1 VNAVRRAWWPLSS
14 CGLIG
19 DFRGRANVDSY
30 YAGRVAV
37 ITGAGSG
44 IGRALSV
51 RLAAQG
57 AILTLL
63 DLDGP
68 AVADTARQ
76 CQAAGARARADT
88 VDVTDQ
94 DSLVRCAAEA
104 AGELG
109 RVDLLLCAAGVIH
122 TGTVQASS
130 WDDTRRV
137 IDINLLGA
145 MGTVNAFLPHL
156 LASAAG
162 HVVLCSSGFGI
173 IAAPRFAAY
182 SASKFGVRGYA
193 AALAQEM
200 ALGGHRVRV
209 TCVYPGV
216 VRTPILARGTFAE
229 GEEPAASAA
238 SFDRLARTE
247 PEQAAEV
254 ILRRVQQG
262 RARALVGGDA
272 WAAAAAERALGGAY
286 QRLIPWIA
294 RRARR
299 RAGPAPAARLKA

>member
-1 VNAVRRAWWPLSS
+1 
-14 CGLIG
+14 
-19 DFRGRANVDSY
+19 VDS

-44 IGRALSV
+44 IGRALAV
-51 RLAAQG
+51 RLAGEG
-57 AILTLL
+57 ALLALL

-68 AVADTARQ
+68 AAADTARQ
-76 CQAAGARARADT
+76 CQEAGARARADA

-94 DSLVRCAAEA
+94 DSLARCAEEV
-104 AGELG
+104 AGEFG
-109 RVDLLLCAAGVIH
+109 HVDLLFCAAGVIH
-122 TGTVQASS
+122 TGTVQASG

-137 IDINLLGA
+137 IETNLLGA
-145 MGTVNAFLPHL
+145 MGTVNAFLPYL
-156 LASAAG
+156 LGSPAG
-162 HVVLCSSGFGI
+162 RVVLCSSGFGI

-229 GEEPAASAA
+229 GEDAAANA
-238 SFDRLARTE
+238 GRFDRLARTE
-247 PEQAAEV
+247 PGEAAEV
-254 ILRRVQQG
+254 ILRRARQG
-262 RARALVGGDA
+262 RARALVGADA
-272 WAAAAAERALGGAY
+272 HAAALAERVLGGAY
-286 QRLIPWIA
+286 QRVIPWIA
-294 RRARR
+294 RRAGRGR
-299 RAGPAPAARLKA
+299 